1 MLFIKIFLY
10 EKFSYPKIL
19 EEVYY
24 VISLI
29 LATFAF
35 Y

>member
-10 EKFSYPKIL
+10 EKFSYSKIL

-24 VISLI
+24 VICLI